1 MTNLLNKYL
10 EYQINFEKKY
20 GEQTLVL
27 MQVGSFFEIYG
38 VNNEKEKIGDLQKVT
53 EILNITLTRRNK
65 AILENSRE
73 NCLMAG
79 IPTRSLKRY
88 LNILLQNNYTIILI
102 EQVTEPPNPKREIT
116 NIYSPGT
123 YIEKINKSDPN
134 NIVSIYIEEEKC
146 MKSGK
151 SIFSVGLSTIDL
163 STGNNIIYETYSLNN
178 DIQIIIEEIFRFIES
193 YNPTEIILNRKN
205 LNDKYYKLIHNGINL
220 VNRILHDNF
229 SVKDDIYKLKYQNE
243 FLKKIFNNTGVL
255 SPIEYLNLERK
266 LCALTSYVILLEF
279 AYEHN
284 PKIIENINNPEVWDS
299 NNHLLLYHNAI
310 YELNIL
316 PNNSSLNS
324 SSGIKSLFDVINF
337 TLTSMGRRLLKYRIV
352 IQ

>member
-20 GEQTLVL
+20 GKQTLVL

-123 YIEKINKSDPN
+123 YIETINK
-134 NIVSIYIEEEKC
+134 
-146 MKSGK
+146 
-151 SIFSVGLSTIDL
+151 T
-163 STGNNIIYETYSLNN
+163 
-178 DIQIIIEEIFRFIES
+178 Q
-193 YNPTEIILNRKN
+193 
-205 LNDKYYKLIHNGINL
+205 
-220 VNRILHDNF
+220 
-229 SVKDDIYKLKYQNE
+229 Q
-243 FLKKIFNNTGVL
+243 
-255 SPIEYLNLERK
+255 
-266 LCALTSYVILLEF
+266 
-279 AYEHN
+279 
-284 PKIIENINNPEVWDS
+284 
-299 NNHLLLYHNAI
+299 
-310 YELNIL
+310 
-316 PNNSSLNS
+316 
-324 SSGIKSLFDVINF
+324 
-337 TLTSMGRRLLKYRIV
+337 
-352 IQ
+352 Q